1 MNDASTSGASSGG
14 ASARIVE
21 VGGPVLRAETDG
33 VFRSNE
39 AVEVGHQRL
48 IGEVLR
54 LDGSQIVVQV
64 FEETAGLKPGDPVT
78 GTGRPLSVRLG
89 PGLLGGIFDGL
100 LRPLTGSEASFIEPG
115 FTTASSGRIPFTP
128 MASSGDELTPG
139 QAFGKV
145 VREGRPELLC
155 MVPPGIAGKVRR
167 IASAGEV
174 DETETV
180 CELVDEDDN
189 GHQLSCS
196 QVWPVRDPRPAQH
209 RLPASGPLI
218 TGQRIMDTL
227 FPVARGGRAALP
239 GGFGTGKTI
248 LQQSVAKWCDA
259 DIIIYVGCGERGN
272 EMAEV
277 LREFPELEDPRT
289 GRPLSERSVII
300 ANTSNMPVAARE
312 ASIYT
317 GVTVAEYFRDMG
329 FDVAMLAD
337 STSRWAEALREIS
350 GRLGELP
357 AEAGYPAYLGSRK
370 AEFYERAGRT
380 EALSGATGSVTLIG
394 AVSPP
399 GGDFSEPVTLYTQRN
414 VRCFWP
420 LDRERAR
427 ARFYP
432 AIHPLQAYSEDAD
445 ELGQWWREEG
455 YPEWDRD
462 RRRLLELLGEQVQLE
477 RMARIV
483 GKDTLPA
490 AQQLALLNA
499 ELANEAFLRQSAM
512 SDTDAF
518 CTPERQI
525 AMMRTLMRFIDR
537 SQAALEEGMDVA
549 TIAGLP
555 LLRRLRRMG
564 EEIGNEEVERFE
576 KLQAEI
582 DAQLTA
588 SGRDQSKDE
597 PGAEPEPASEAA
609 PETTGE
615 TSS

>member
-1 MNDASTSGASSGG
+1 MNSRGQTHTEVPT
-14 ASARIVE
+14 ARIFE
-21 VGGPVLRAETDG
+21 LGGPVLRARAEG
-33 VFRSNE
+33 AFRLNE
-39 AVEVGHQRL
+39 AVAVGRNRL

-54 LDGSQIVVQV
+54 LDGDEITVQV
-64 FEETAGLKPGDPVT
+64 FEDTTGLKPGDPVE
-78 GTGRPLSVRLG
+78 GSGLPLAVELG

-100 LRPLTGSEASFIEPG
+100 LRPLTGTTEAFVAPGMQPREDRSFAFEP
-115 FTTASSGRIPFTP
+115 RLKI
-128 MASSGDELTPG
+128 GDQLEAG
-139 QAFGKV
+139 QAFGRIV
-145 VREGRPELLC
+145 DDGLIEVLCLAAPGLSGELLE
-155 MVPPGIAGKVRR
+155 IAP
-167 IASAGEV
+167 AGEYSRDASIGRLRDADGV
-174 DETETV
+174 EHRL
-180 CELVDEDDN
+180 ELV
-189 GHQLSCS
+189 QR
-196 QVWPVRDPRPAQH
+196 WPVRTPRPARR
-209 RLPASGPLI
+209 RLPGDTPLI
-218 TGQRIMDTL
+218 TGQRIIDSL

-259 DIIIYVGCGERGN
+259 DVIIYVGCGERGN

-277 LREFPELEDPRT
+277 LREFPQLEDPRT

-329 FDVAMLAD
+329 LDVAMLAD

-370 AEFYERAGRT
+370 AEFYERAGRVET
-380 EALSGATGSVTLIG
+380 LSGQTGSVTLIG

-432 AIHPLQAYSEDAD
+432 AIHPLNAYSEDA
-445 ELGQWWREEG
+445 EALGAWWREQGSPRWHEF
-455 YPEWDRD
+455 
-462 RRRLLELLGEQVQLE
+462 RRKMLELLQAQVQLE

-490 AQQLALLNA
+490 TQRLALLNA

-512 SDTDAF
+512 SDTDAY
-518 CTPERQI
+518 CSPERQI
-525 AMMRTLMRFIDR
+525 AMLRTLMRFIDR
-537 SQAALEEGMDVA
+537 AEAALAEGA
-549 TIAGLP
+549 SIEAIQSLP
-555 LLRRLRRMG
+555 VLRRLRRMG
-564 EEIGNEEVERFE
+564 EEIGNERIAAFDA
-576 KLQAEI
+576 LQADL
-582 DAQLTA
+582 DAALDGLERKRA
-588 SGRDQSKDE
+588 DDE
-597 PGAEPEPASEAA
+597 AR
-609 PETTGE
+609 ETE
-615 TSS
+615 HVE

>member
-1 MNDASTSGASSGG
+1 MSRAQAT
-14 ASARIVE
+14 IVE

-39 AVEVGHQRL
+39 SVQVGYQGL

-54 LDGSQIVVQV
+54 LDGRAIVVQV
-64 FEETAGLKPGDPVT
+64 FEDTVGLKPGDPVT

-100 LRPLTGSEASFIEPG
+100 LRPLTGVEGSFIQPG
-115 FTTASSGRIPFTP
+115 LTTPPAGRIRFEP
-128 MASSGDELTPG
+128 AVDVGAALAPG
-139 QAFGKV
+139 QEFGRV
-145 VREGRPELLC
+145 PRGERPDLPCLA
-155 MVPPGIAGKVRR
+155 PPDVAGEVTR
-167 IASAGEV
+167 IESAGEY
-174 DETETV
+174 DETDTLCVLRDRDGRERP
-180 CELVDEDDN
+180 
-189 GHQLSCS
+189 LSAT
-196 QVWPVRDPRPAQH
+196 QVWPVRTPRPSRR
-209 RLPASGPLI
+209 RLPAGGPLI

-259 DIIIYVGCGERGN
+259 DVIIYVGCGERGN

-289 GRPLSERSVII
+289 GRPLIERSVII

-380 EALSGATGSVTLIG
+380 ESLGGHTGSVTLIG

-432 AIHPLQAYSEDAD
+432 AIAPLQAYSEDAD
-445 ELGQWWREEG
+445 ELGGWWREQG
-455 YPEWDRD
+455 YPEWDDD
-462 RRRLLELLGEQVQLE
+462 RKRLLELLGEQVQLE

-512 SDTDAF
+512 SDTDAY
-518 CTPERQI
+518 CTPARQI
-525 AMMRTLMRFIDR
+525 AMLRTLMRFIDR
-537 SQAALEEGMDVA
+537 SQAALESGMGVDE
-549 TIAGLP
+549 IASLP

-564 EEIGNEEVERFE
+564 EEIGNDEVGRFDD
-576 KLQAEI
+576 LRTEI
-582 DAQLTA
+582 DAALV
-588 SGRDQSKDE
+588 SGE
-597 PGAEPEPASEAA
+597 GAAGQPQEAEA
-609 PETTGE
+609 
-615 TSS
+615 

>member
-1 MNDASTSGASSGG
+1 MSA
-14 ASARIVE
+14 ASARIVQ

-33 VFRSNE
+33 IFRSNE

-54 LDGSQIVVQV
+54 LEGNQIVVQV

-78 GTGRPLSVRLG
+78 GSGRPLSVRLG
-89 PGLLGGIFDGL
+89 PDLLGGIFDGL

-115 FTTASSGRIPFTP
+115 FTVTDAGRIPFTP
-128 MASSGDELTPG
+128 MVEKGDELTQG

-145 VREGRPELLC
+145 VREGRPDLLC
-155 MVPPGIAGKVRR
+155 MVPPGLSGKVETV
-167 IASAGEV
+167 AQAGEV

-180 CELVDEDDN
+180 CKLAGED
-189 GHQLSCS
+189 GLTHELSCS
-196 QVWPVRDPRPAQH
+196 QIWPVRDPRPTRR
-209 RLPASGPLI
+209 RLPADSPLI

-277 LREFPELEDPRT
+277 LREFPQLEDPRT

-380 EALSGATGSVTLIG
+380 EALSGAIGSVTLIG

-445 ELGQWWREEG
+445 ELGQWWREQG
-455 YPEWDRD
+455 YPEWDSH

-490 AQQLALLNA
+490 AQQLSLLNA

-512 SDTDAF
+512 SDVDAF

-525 AMMRTLMRFIDR
+525 AMMRTLVRFIER
-537 SQAALEEGMDVA
+537 SHSALNRGMSVSE
-549 TIAGLP
+549 ISGLP

-564 EEIGNEEVERFE
+564 EEIGNDEVQRFE
-576 KLQAEI
+576 KLQADI
-582 DAQLTA
+582 DEALA
-588 SGRDQSKDE
+588 ISGNVAAGPK
-597 PGAEPEPASEAA
+597 PASQATQEVA
-609 PETTGE
+609 
-615 TSS
+615 S

>member
-1 MNDASTSGASSGG
+1 MSPSSNGG

-21 VGGPVLRAETDG
+21 VGGPVLRAESGG

-64 FEETAGLKPGDPVT
+64 FEETAGLKPGDPVA

-100 LRPLTGSEASFIEPG
+100 LRPLTGSEAAFIEPG
-115 FTTASSGRIPFTP
+115 FAVAASGKIPFEPTVR
-128 MASSGDELTPG
+128 SGQQLALG

-145 VREGRPELLC
+145 VREHRPDLLC
-155 MVPPGIAGKVRR
+155 MVPPAISGKVVR
-167 IASAGEV
+167 IAPAGEV
-174 DETETV
+174 GEDETV
-180 CELVDEDDN
+180 CELESDE
-189 GHQLSCS
+189 GEQHALSPS
-196 QVWPVRDPRPAQH
+196 QIWPVRDPRPVRR
-209 RLPASGPLI
+209 RLSASGPLI

-370 AEFYERAGRT
+370 AEFYERAGRC
-380 EALSGATGSVTLIG
+380 EALSGAVGSVTLIG

-445 ELGQWWREEG
+445 ELGQWWREQG

-518 CTPERQI
+518 CTPQRQI

-537 SQAALEEGMDVA
+537 SQTALEAGMEVA
-549 TIAGLP
+549 EIAGLP
-555 LLRRLRRMG
+555 LLRRIRRMG
-564 EEIGNEEVERFE
+564 EEIGNDEVDRFE
-576 KLQAEI
+576 KLQAGI
-582 DAQLTA
+582 DAQLGA
-588 SGRDQSKDE
+588 SGRDA
-597 PGAEPEPASEAA
+597 PGGEADSTSETAR
-609 PETTGE
+609 E

>member
-1 MNDASTSGASSGG
+1 MSS
-14 ASARIVE
+14 ASARIIE
-21 VGGPVLRAETDG
+21 VGGPVLRAETKDT
-33 VFRSNE
+33 FRSNE
-39 AVEVGHQRL
+39 AVKVGRQSL

-54 LDGSQIVVQV
+54 LDGNTIVVQV
-64 FEETAGLKPGDPVT
+64 FEETAGLKPGDPVV

-89 PGLLGGIFDGL
+89 PCLLGGIFDGL
-100 LRPLTGSEASFIEPG
+100 LRPLTGTDESFIRPGLEAASGDTVRFEPLVS
-115 FTTASSGRIPFTP
+115 A
-128 MASSGDELTPG
+128 GDELSPG
-139 QAFGKV
+139 QAFARIDRGD
-145 VREGRPELLC
+145 RPDLLC
-155 MVPPGIAGKVRR
+155 MAPPDFGGNVDR
-167 IASAGEV
+167 IHDPGEV

-180 CELVDEDDN
+180 CVLRNDVETRD
-189 GHQLSCS
+189 LSCC
-196 QVWPVRDPRPAQH
+196 QVWPVRTPRPAAR
-209 RLPASGPLI
+209 RLPENEPLI
-218 TGQRIMDTL
+218 TGQRIADTL

-248 LQQSVAKWCDA
+248 LQQSIAKWCDA
-259 DIIIYVGCGERGN
+259 DVIIYVGCGERGN

-289 GRPLSERSVII
+289 GRKLSERSVII

-370 AEFYERAGRT
+370 AEFYERAGRV
-380 EALSGATGSVTLIG
+380 ESLAGKTGSATLIG

-445 ELGQWWREEG
+445 ELGGWWRAEG
-455 YPEWDRD
+455 YPEWDSH

-490 AQQLALLNA
+490 PQQLALLNA
-499 ELANEAFLRQSAM
+499 ELAGDAFLRQSAM
-512 SDTDAF
+512 SAVDAY
-518 CTPERQI
+518 CTPARQI
-525 AMMRTLMRFIDR
+525 AMLRTLMRFIDR
-537 SQAALEEGMDVA
+537 SQAALEAGMDVA
-549 TIAGLP
+549 EIAALP

-564 EEIGNEEVERFE
+564 EEIGNDEVDRFGQ
-576 KLQAEI
+576 LQADI
-582 DAQLTA
+582 DAAL
-588 SGRDQSKDE
+588 
-597 PGAEPEPASEAA
+597 PGHAPVRREPEEA
-609 PETTGE
+609 
-615 TSS
+615 

>member
-1 MNDASTSGASSGG
+1 MSGAR
-14 ASARIVE
+14 ARIVE

-33 VFRSNE
+33 TFRSNE
-39 AVEVGHQRL
+39 AVGVGRDSL
-48 IGEVLR
+48 VGEVLR
-54 LDGSQIVVQV
+54 LDGNVIVVQV
-64 FEETAGLKPGDPVT
+64 FEETAGLRPGDPVV

-100 LRPLTGSEASFIEPG
+100 LRPLTGTDESFIRAGLGRPEGARLRFEPLV
-115 FTTASSGRIPFTP
+115 A
-128 MASSGDELTPG
+128 AGDELLPG
-139 QAFGKV
+139 QAFGRV
-145 VREGRPELLC
+145 DRGDRPDLLC
-155 MVPPGIAGKVRR
+155 MAPAECGGVVESVHAAGD
-167 IASAGEV
+167 V
-174 DETETV
+174 DEADTV
-180 CELVDEDDN
+180 CTLRDSGGEASE
-189 GHQLSCS
+189 LSCC
-196 QVWPVRDPRPAQH
+196 QVWPVRTPRPAAR
-209 RLPASGPLI
+209 RLSENEPLI
-218 TGQRIMDTL
+218 TGQRIADTL

-248 LQQSVAKWCDA
+248 LQQSIAKWCDA
-259 DIIIYVGCGERGN
+259 DVIIYVGCGERGN

-289 GRPLSERSVII
+289 GRKLSERSVII

-370 AEFYERAGRT
+370 AEFYERAGRV
-380 EALSGATGSVTLIG
+380 ESLSGAIGSVTLIG

-445 ELGQWWREEG
+445 ELGGWWREQG
-455 YPEWDRD
+455 YPEWDRH
-462 RRRLLELLGEQVQLE
+462 RRRLLELLGEQSQLE

-490 AQQLALLNA
+490 PQQLALLNA
-499 ELANEAFLRQSAM
+499 ELAGDAFLRQSAM
-512 SDTDAF
+512 SATDAY
-518 CTPERQI
+518 CAPARQI
-525 AMMRTLMRFIDR
+525 AMLRTLMRFIDR
-537 SQAALEEGMDVA
+537 SQAALDGGMSVA
-549 TIAGLP
+549 DIAALP
-555 LLRRLRRMG
+555 LLRRIRRMG
-564 EEIGNEEVERFE
+564 EEIGNDAVDRFE
-576 KLQAEI
+576 QLNAEI
-582 DAQLTA
+582 DAALPA
-588 SGRDQSKDE
+588 HAAAEHLRDE
-597 PGAEPEPASEAA
+597 VR
-609 PETTGE
+609 
-615 TSS
+615 